1 MCCVDQRHVG
11 PVWPHIHT
19 DATDSSRHTNN
30 VDQPPAFHVDTTPK
44 IGSTSNTKCRTTEA
58 EHLEIQGACQAPT
71 RKTLNRREAAN
82 GRVQS
87 QQMRVRAFYLRIKHV
102 SVPLRKTRR
111 LCNRGQ
117 FDRQRKEKRLTR
129 IGARRFFTAKNAP
142 FHVTVNVV
150 RYAWSTHG
158 H

>member
-11 PVWPHIHT
+11 QVWPHIHT
-19 DATDSSRHTNN
+19 DATVFSRHTNN
-30 VDQPPAFHVDTTPK
+30 VDQTPAFHMDTTPK
-44 IGSTSNTKCRTTEA
+44 IGSTSSAKCRTTAA
-58 EHLEIQGACQAPT
+58 EHLAIESACKTPK

-87 QQMRVRAFYLRIKHV
+87 QQVRVRAFDLRIQHV

-117 FDRQRKEKRLTR
+117 IDRQRKEKRVAR
-129 IGARRFFTAKNAP
+129 IGARRFFTTKNAP